1 MNEEILGNI
10 WNQLSENGVTES
22 DFDTWKSN
30 FENDEQVQGNVYSYL
45 KDIGATNSSKTSWN
59 KNVGIAAI
67 KKEKTSKDDTT
78 TESESTVSTLEDG
91 SLESQDQTETTEV
104 EETEASKDPN
114 FNEKADEYAKTKKD
128 PNAPLTAN
136 ELASMSEAKVS
147 AYLRKLAPGA
157 TIDEAGIGN
166 QVIVK
171 MPGKESVRIDLSEFT
186 GSFDET
192 ATAQLQNILDTAKEQ
207 ENEVW
212 TTDFK
217 PEVGTTRMGGRG
229 QYTEDQ
235 ISVMNSTYSKAGYG
249 FKHLYEKKLGI
260 RRPDIEIKKDGEV
273 VFTGTPEEVQDFM
286 YSDINSREDK
296 EELLV
301 NVSEGRE
308 TAATHLKNE
317 SEANANK
324 KIQELVSDPNEVDKK
339 TFREKGDDILASLDN
354 EKNER
359 FRFANLDDSSLKRII
374 AKVGASGGTN
384 EEKIKFFNEAVE
396 GRMLKA
402 FELSKGNKLYKEN
415 ADELPAIQEKIA
427 SLQSS
432 FANTFNTP
440 ESTFDEQG
448 NEIPGQSIV
457 NKARTSFVSDF
468 SNEAKSLSYEKILN
482 DSGLGNIVLAQGVI
496 DEKEAKVGLENV
508 KKQREVLKTDVQTY
522 QKQAKE
528 KSDKLMANASKDGVT
543 SVKFDE
549 ITKTYSVTA
558 NNEEVANRYEKE
570 LNSIASGLDAKFN
583 QYTNGYNATES
594 SYSSFAKQANDA
606 SLLQNV
612 GSKDYNNI
620 NAIGYDVR
628 NSFSGTWNSIGVLF
642 GSDRAEAAMDD
653 ESEQAAHYETM
664 PKYTDVENFG
674 EGLNFAAR
682 TLGQQSA
689 PIALAMV
696 TGGAGAS
703 LGLTSGITQT
713 IVATTFGVSSAGG
726 KKAELNKL
734 QYDAYDAKIALDEL
748 ELAKGNLDPEQYK
761 RARKQLEST
770 ISLGNFSNWQK
781 QSLIYST
788 GLIEGVTT
796 RFLGTVPNVSK
807 AWKSFANPVDDF
819 IGAASRNPLQ
829 ATAHGLRKWGVAA
842 AGEIAEEEIIH
853 FGTAGAE
860 SVILGT
866 EFDPSGWDDVLVTS
880 LITAGATNGPSTMYS
895 TVMSHQVTSDL
906 RNRFNLANDKVSRIN
921 DQIANLDPNSAQT
934 KILREEKAAV
944 MNGIVQL
951 NSEMEMTAM
960 MMGGKDAGQIVEV
973 GNRLNELD
981 QQAQVDPTAPENVQ
995 REQRNNYLNSLDAK
1009 DAKAFR
1015 SEYKTL
1021 NDKKNK
1027 IQEKAI
1033 GSFDNAVNKI
1043 YGDKGQRIL
1052 DKLIA
1057 KNPELKDASSREQ
1070 AIAVHEKV
1078 KDDNYKSE
1086 AANGRTVAEK
1096 NPDLKAQ
1103 VEQLVYGDGGLEAF
1117 LGELGPSGRPR
1128 KNKKKKEEDYY
1139 YALVG
1144 KQNKRAQ
1151 ASGIVVNS
1159 EDNQNVAKILGD
1171 ERMKNLVIKPAK
1183 NKQDV
1188 IDQVSEAYDNV
1199 YNEEESAID
1208 NGGKSKLFNGK
1219 DGKALDY
1226 SKIKSDEKQLFKE
1239 RAKAKV
1245 DQDTDSITKELISG
1259 QTNAAIVGGNY
1270 IVQGDVNTVAQ
1281 QLAEGNIL
1289 AGTAMSH
1296 EINHAVDARA
1306 FTTEGLNNYSSNL
1319 MEYMDNNHKDAHMS
1333 AMMTMKSNGYY
1344 NPKAKNQSDTFKD
1357 EYTKSIGDYFR
1368 SPQNQKEYNKLK
1380 KNTGQTLGNFA
1391 RGIVGGRY
1399 KINTPKAAATYLVD
1413 FTEAMRKGTGLG
1425 DIQKRAID
1433 NAKLDEDVSAST
1445 KRSANSPILH
1455 AKANDLGKKVNA
1467 LYENKNSNPE
1477 YAFDIAKEYEGMV
1490 KKFLDRMELEGKWD
1504 LGQGNERANN
1514 ISDFIMNAT
1523 LAERGVLGMVMGKGF
1538 KENEMVDVKDPKTG
1552 ETVQEPNT
1560 ISRYL
1565 NGTFPQRLTE
1575 FVGGTTIDPGIF
1587 KANLENMGELVST
1600 ERADKL
1606 TDTMLEEANNQFD
1619 TPLLGTL
1626 PFTQELLSDFRAEVA
1641 KTVGVKLPALDA
1653 KQGKN
1658 QSISP
1663 LIRGLKKQFG
1673 VKNGPMHNVVKEM
1686 MGKTKAEV
1694 EAFLV
1699 DPENKKAILEA
1710 MTTSWLASNL
1720 PMAVEKKVRGVTTN
1734 DGYTTDHVGR
1744 IKGTK
1749 PGDIEAWNASDDGP
1763 YKGMTDGKQKIR
1775 RNRSA
1780 TTDVTSVMLLKEFAN
1795 GNTITDMNRSGLT
1808 KLQLAIAQELGLETF
1823 KADLLN
1829 DGELKE
1835 VFEDRQDLFDRVL
1848 ADNFVEEFVRQSER
1862 GVTKRSSNPNTQYS
1876 IGEEILDSYINNKGD
1891 KTAFQHEILLRK
1903 IPLSDVDN
1911 FDLEAIDNLM
1921 SSDVPDGYK
1930 KPLNAYAMEKGVSA
1944 NVRGIIKEA
1953 NEIGSF
1959 NPSTRGKTKLENKKA
1974 GDRARIKSAEQ
1985 VEKLVDALPLG
1996 AFLSPVTTPAFFGF
2010 SGSKRGFDTSNLDT
2024 KDYSPAAKKAMLS
2037 LESKINKKI
2046 AEAKANEKSALKEFI
2061 STYGFNPKDTRLFNA
2076 GTGLMLKVDNILN
2089 SNETAEQKRQAHNDQ
2104 YGDEHNA
2111 GNVANPLMLELINN
2125 TFLDLAKTDRDAA
2138 VGWVYWNSMNTNNT
2152 SGPRSLSTWNLT
2164 QYEDGPQGLY
2174 KGVNV
2179 KTGELEFF
2187 PSRAKAKS
2195 KVENGTIV
2203 DLEVNVDHPS
2213 YKVSRAIAEERANE
2227 LVNEGKLEK
2236 EDIEKEIELMLFG
2249 GKGVKNW
2256 QGGLLRAKG
2265 EHVTASATTSAEI
2278 VIAGLKSLDNKN
2290 FDANTEIKKLTQNF
2304 DQALGAKSLSDI
2316 QDKALG
2322 TTSRLGYSRVI
2333 ALKAVPFTKLSSFKT
2348 LDGTTAIDLAIDQF
2362 AKTDNIQAIENLKR
2376 SLNPLTAQELKDV
2389 SIMDNTVRM
2398 ARTTMKS
2405 AKPRG
2410 MSTFD
2415 FDDTLAFTKSGI
2427 RLTMPNPS
2435 GKPQPKRKAILL
2447 AGNAGAGK
2455 TTIINKLGL
2464 RKQGFKYVNQDI
2476 ALDWLTKNNG
2486 LPKDMNEFTREQ
2498 ADKWRE
2504 LGGEAAVAAKNK
2516 ASRLQGQGD
2525 GVVIDGTGAVG
2536 VQFQSMAR
2544 DFSDAGYDVQIVFV
2558 ESSLENAVARNK
2570 GRSERRLTDVTVR
2583 NSVESAKK
2591 NKKAFKE
2598 MVTFFPYSAKGF
2610 IEVNTDN
2617 LTQDGPLPADL
2628 VKKMDDFTKGYIKD
2642 RINAEDFAL
2651 RGADLLAQGAE
2662 FEFSEFNKVVDG
2674 TPGPLLDKAKERA
2687 KKFGT
2692 ENMFVL
2698 TARPAEAAKPIQAF
2712 LKNQGI
2718 DIPLE
2723 NITGLGN
2730 STGEAKALWM
2740 LGKFEEGYNDMY
2752 FVDDALPNVD
2762 AVKNVLDQ
2770 LDIKSDVQIAKRSM
2784 NPKREL
2790 NFMLERSKGVDADE
2804 TFNRVKARN
2813 KGIENRK
2820 KQIFIPPS
2828 AEDFQ
2833 GLMYYNMG
2841 KGAQGEADAALF
2853 KKLFYDPFNRAD
2865 RELDM
2870 YRQTLREQVTSISKK
2885 LPKVRKKLRKEF
2897 AKTGYTNEQAMRIYL
2912 YDMNGHTVPGI
2923 SEAEQKKIAAAVA
2936 VDSEMVLFANAMQD
2950 AVKID
2955 GYIAPTNGWNAGSFN
2970 SDLADASKIKR
2981 TEYLQ
2986 EWNDNID
2993 AMFDADNLNKLE
3005 AVHGSAYRSALE
3017 DSIRRMKSGTNRPT
3031 IKDKKVNAFLDWTN
3045 GSVGAIMF
3053 FNARSAV
3060 LQTLSTVNFI
3070 NFEDNN
3076 IFAASKAFANQKQFW
3091 TDFKML
3097 YNSPMLRQR
3106 RGGLQTDVSAEELSR
3121 AQEQG
3126 GTKAVI
3132 AKLLQIGFTP
3142 TQIADS
3148 FAISAGGASFYRN
3161 RVNKYLNEGF
3171 TQQEADSKAFD
3182 DFQEIAE
3189 QTQQSSRPDKIS
3201 QEQASVLGRL
3211 ILAFQNTPMQYN
3223 RLIKKAALDLI
3234 NGRGSVK
3241 ANVSRILYYGAVQNL
3256 IFASLQNALFA
3267 AFGDDEEDEEFLDK
3281 KIERIANGTLDS
3293 LLRGS
3298 GIYGAIIST
3307 VKNTLLKWQEE
3318 RAKGVKQ
3325 DNAKVLVEALNVSPP
3340 IGSKVRKLNSALN
3353 TDKWNKQ
3360 VYEKIPLYNIDNP
3373 IWDAGGH
3380 TVEAVTNIP
3389 LGRIQKKISNLK
3401 AASDDSNATWQRAAL
3416 VLGWDKWGLGI
3427 DRPQEVE
3434 EAKQEAKEEGREVKK
3449 QERKAR
3455 EAEVKQEQEEKY
3467 LEEQKEE
3474 KKEDKKPR
3482 CAAATKNGGRC
3493 KGTPVDGTYCTIHAR
3508 VEQRTDGKDV
3518 QCKKVKSDGKRCGMQ
3533 TSNKSG
3539 LCYYHD

>member
-1 MNEEILGNI
+1 MNQDI
-10 WNQLSENGVTES
+10 
-22 DFDTWKSN
+22 
-30 FENDEQVQGNVYSYL
+30 L
-45 KDIGATNSSKTSWN
+45 KDLVTTSVSNDYDYDKVLAAFPELQSYDRQALQDYVQTAVDNDFKYDKVNKAFPEFFPEYAT
-59 KNVGIAAI
+59 

-78 TESESTVSTLEDG
+78 TESESTVSTSEDG

-104 EETEASKDPN
+104 EETETSKDPN

-147 AYLRKLAPGA
+147 AYISKLAPGA
-157 TIDEAGIGN
+157 IVEETGFGN
-166 QVIVK
+166 QVVVK
-171 MPGKESVRIDLSEFT
+171 MPGKESVTVDLSEFT
-186 GSFDET
+186 GVFDET
-192 ATAQLQNILDTAKEQ
+192 ATSELQEILNLAEEQKNDTWA
-207 ENEVW
+207 
-212 TTDFK
+212 TDFK
-217 PEVGTTRMGGRG
+217 PQQGTTDAASLGIQSKGGR
-229 QYTEDQ
+229 YSEEQ
-235 ISVMNSTYSKAGYG
+235 ISVMNSTYSKAGYEFNMTNDGLALG
-249 FKHLYEKKLGI
+249 FIPGFGSAEV
-260 RRPDIEIKKDGEV
+260 EIKKDGEV
-273 VFTGTPEEVQDFM
+273 VFTGTPQEVQDFM

-296 EELLV
+296 EELLASA
-301 NVSEGRE
+301 SEVRE
-308 TAATHLKNE
+308 TAVTHLRNE

-324 KIQELVSDPNEVDKK
+324 KIQELVGDPNEVDKK

-374 AKVGASGGTN
+374 AKVGDSGGTN
-384 EEKIKFFNEAVE
+384 EEKIKLFNEAVE

-402 FELSKGNKLYKEN
+402 FELSKSNKLYKEN

-427 SLQSS
+427 SLQNS
-432 FANTFNTP
+432 FANTFKTP
-440 ESTFDEQG
+440 ESTLDNQG

-508 KKQREVLKTDVQTY
+508 KKQREVLKTDVEAY
-522 QKQAKE
+522 QKQAKN

-620 NAIGYDVR
+620 NAIGYDIR
-628 NSFSGTWNSIGVLF
+628 NSFSGTWNSIGILF

-664 PKYTDVENFG
+664 PEYTDVENFG
-674 EGLNFAAR
+674 GGLNFAAR

-689 PIALAMV
+689 PIVLAMATSGV
-696 TGGAGAS
+696 GAG
-703 LGLTSGITQT
+703 LGLTAGVSQT

-796 RFLGTVPNVSK
+796 RFLGTIPNVNK
-807 AWKSFANPVDDF
+807 AWKSFANPVDDLV
-819 IGAASRNPLQ
+819 GAANRNVWQ
-829 ATAHGLRKWGVAA
+829 AAAHGTRKWGVAA
-842 AGEIAEEEIIH
+842 LGEIAEEEIIH

-944 MNGIVQL
+944 MNGIAQL

-973 GNRLNELD
+973 GNKLNELD

-1015 SEYKTL
+1015 SEYKIL

-1043 YGDKGQRIL
+1043 YGEKGQRIL

-1057 KNPELKDASSREQ
+1057 KNPELKDASSRDQ
-1070 AIAVHEKV
+1070 TIAVHEKV

-1086 AANGRTVAEK
+1086 AANGRTVADN

-1103 VEQLVYGDGGLEAF
+1103 VEQMVYGDVGFEG
-1117 LGELGPSGRPR
+1117 STR
-1128 KNKKKKEEDYY
+1128 KNRKKKEEDYY
-1139 YALVG
+1139 YAQIG
-1144 KQNKRAQ
+1144 RQNKRAQ

-1183 NKQDV
+1183 TKQDV
-1188 IDQVSEAYDNV
+1188 INQVSEAYDNV

-1245 DQDTDSITKELISG
+1245 DQDTDSIIKELISG

-1319 MEYMDNNHKDAHMS
+1319 MEYMNDNHQDAHMS
-1333 AMMTMKSNGYY
+1333 AMMTMNSNGYY
-1344 NPKAKNQSDTFKD
+1344 NPNVSMDNQSDTFKD

-1391 RGIVGGRY
+1391 RGVVGGRY
-1399 KINTPKAAATYLVD
+1399 KINTPKSAATYLVD

-1425 DIQKRAID
+1425 DIQKRVID

-1504 LGQGNERANN
+1504 LGQGETRTNN

-1606 TDTMLEEANNQFD
+1606 TDEMVQEANNQFD
-1619 TPLLGTL
+1619 TPLLSSL
-1626 PFTQELLSDFRAEVA
+1626 PFTQELLNDFRAEVA

-1663 LIRGLKKQFG
+1663 LMRELKKQFG
-1673 VKNGPMHNVVKEM
+1673 VKNGPMHNVIKEI
-1686 MGKTKAEV
+1686 MGKTKGEV

-1699 DPENKKAILEA
+1699 DPDNKKAILEA

-1720 PMAVEKKVRGVTTN
+1720 PIAVQKKVRGV
-1734 DGYTTDHVGR
+1734 GYTTDHVGR
-1744 IKGTK
+1744 KKGTK
-1749 PGDIEAWNASDDGP
+1749 PGDIEAWNASEDGP
-1763 YKGMTDGKQKIR
+1763 YKGMTDGKQKIK
-1775 RNRSA
+1775 RNPNA
-1780 TTDVTSVMLLKEFAN
+1780 AQDVTNAQMLSKFAK
-1795 GNTITDMNRSGLT
+1795 GETMTAMNRAGLE

-1829 DGELKE
+1829 NGELKE
-1835 VFEDRQDLFDRVL
+1835 VFEDRQDLFERVL

-1862 GVTKRSSNPNTQYS
+1862 GVTKRSANPNTQYS
-1876 IGEEILDSYINNKGD
+1876 LGEEILDSYINNKGD
-1891 KTAFQHEILLRK
+1891 RTAFEHEILLRK

-1911 FDLEAIDNLM
+1911 FDLEAIDKLM
-1921 SSDVPDGYK
+1921 SSDVPAGYK
-1930 KPLNAYAMEKGVSA
+1930 QPLDAYAMEKGVSA
-1944 NVRGIIKEA
+1944 NVKGIIKEA
-1953 NEIGSF
+1953 NDMGSF
-1959 NPSTRGKTKLENKKA
+1959 NQKDKEA
-1974 GDRARIKSAEQ
+1974 GDRARVKSAEQ
-1985 VEKLVDALPLG
+1985 VGKLVDALPLEVF
-1996 AFLSPVTTPAFFGF
+1996 ASPVITPAFFGF
-2010 SGSKRGFDTSNLDT
+2010 SSSSRGFDTSNLNT
-2024 KDYSPAAKKAMLS
+2024 KDYSPAAKKAMLD
-2037 LESKINKKI
+2037 LESKINKRKK
-2046 AEAKANEKSALKEFI
+2046 EASKLTTVGNL
-2061 STYGFNPKDTRLFNA
+2061 GFNPKHTRLFNA
-2076 GTGLMLKVDNILN
+2076 GTGLMGKVDNILN
-2089 SNETAEQKRQAHNDQ
+2089 SNETEGQKRQAHNDQ

-2111 GNVANPLMLELINN
+2111 ANFANPLMLELINN

-2174 KGVNV
+2174 KGVNI

-2213 YKVSRAIAEERANE
+2213 YKVSEAIAEERANE
-2227 LVNEGKLEK
+2227 LVNEGKLEM

-2290 FDANTEIKKLTQNF
+2290 FDAKTEIKKLTQNF

-2316 QDKALG
+2316 QDRALG
-2322 TTSRLGYSRVI
+2322 TTSRLGYGRVL
-2333 ALKAVPFTKLSSFKT
+2333 ALKAIPFTKLNSFKT
-2348 LDGTTAIDLAIDQF
+2348 LDGTTATDLAVDQF

-2376 SLNPLTAQELKDV
+2376 SLNPITKQELKDV
-2389 SIMDNTVRM
+2389 RTMDNTVRM
-2398 ARTTMKS
+2398 SRTTMKS

-2415 FDDTLAFTKSGI
+2415 FDETL
-2427 RLTMPNPS
+2427 
-2435 GKPQPKRKAILL
+2435 
-2447 AGNAGAGK
+2447 
-2455 TTIINKLGL
+2455 
-2464 RKQGFKYVNQDI
+2464 
-2476 ALDWLTKNNG
+2476 
-2486 LPKDMNEFTREQ
+2486 
-2498 ADKWRE
+2498 
-2504 LGGEAAVAAKNK
+2504 
-2516 ASRLQGQGD
+2516 
-2525 GVVIDGTGAVG
+2525 VIDGKNSITATKGEESIKINSEEFPLKGPELAEQG
-2536 VQFQSMAR
+2536 YKF
-2544 DFSDAGYDVQIVFV
+2544 DFSDFV
-2558 ESSLENAVARNK
+2558 NVK
-2570 GRSERRLTDVTVR
+2570 GG
-2583 NSVESAKK
+2583 
-2591 NKKAFKE
+2591 KE
-2598 MVTFFPYSAKGF
+2598 
-2610 IEVNTDN
+2610 
-2617 LTQDGPLPADL
+2617 GPLMQ
-2628 VKKMDDFTKGYIKD
+2628 K
-2642 RINAEDFAL
+2642 L
-2651 RGADLLAQGAE
+2651 RNQVSKYG
-2662 FEFSEFNKVVDG
+2662 VD
-2674 TPGPLLDKAKERA
+2674 
-2687 KKFGT
+2687 
-2692 ENMFVL
+2692 NVFVL
-2698 TARPAEAAKPIQAF
+2698 TARMQEAAPAIHAW
-2712 LKNQGI
+2712 LKSKGVDLKI
-2718 DIPLE
+2718 E
-2723 NITGLGN
+2723 NITGLGK
-2730 STGEAKALWM
+2730 SEGEAKALWM

-2752 FVDDALPNVD
+2752 FVDDALPNVT

-2770 LDIKSDVQIAKRSM
+2770 LDIKSSVQIAKRSM

-2813 KGIENRK
+2813 KGIQNRK

-2841 KGAQGEADAALF
+2841 KGVQGEADAALF
-2853 KKLFYDPFNRAD
+2853 KKIFYDPFNRAD

-2870 YRQTLREQVTSISKK
+2870 YGQTLREQVTSISKK
-2885 LPKVRKKLRKEF
+2885 LPKVRKKLRKDF

-2923 SEAEQKKIAAAVA
+2923 SEADQKKIASAVA

-2950 AVKID
+2950 AIKID
-2955 GYIAPTNGWNAGSFN
+2955 GYIAPTNGWNVGSFN

-2993 AMFDADNLNKLE
+2993 AMFDTENLNKLE

-3097 YNSPMLRQR
+3097 YNSPMLKQR
-3106 RGGLQTDVSAEELSR
+3106 RGGLQTDVSSEELSR

-3161 RVNKYLNEGF
+3161 RANKYLNEGF

-3241 ANVSRILYYGAVQNL
+3241 ANVSRIIYYGAVQNL

-3325 DNAKVLVEALNVSPP
+3325 DNAKILVEALNVSPP
-3340 IGSKVRKLNSALN
+3340 IGSKIRKLNSALN

-3360 VYEKIPLYNIDNP
+3360 TYEKIPLYNIDNP

-3380 TVEAVTNIP
+3380 TIEAVTNIP

-3401 AASDDSNATWQRAAL
+3401 AASDNSNATWQRTAL
-3416 VLGWDKWGLGI
+3416 VLGWDKWGLGV

-3434 EAKQEAKEEGREVKK
+3434 DAKQEAKEENRESKK
-3449 QERKAR
+3449 EERKAR
-3455 EAEVKQEQEEKY
+3455 EAEVNQEQEEKY
-3467 LEEQKEE
+3467 LEDQKEE

-3482 CAAATKNGGRC
+3482 CAAATKSGGRC

-3508 VEQRTDGKDV
+3508 VEQRADGKDV
-3518 QCKKVKSDGKRCGMQ
+3518 QCKKIKSDGKRCGMQ

>member
-10 WNQLSENGVTES
+10 WNQLSENGVTEN
-22 DFDTWKSN
+22 DFDTWRSN
-30 FENDEQVQGNVYSYL
+30 FENDEQVQSNVYSYL
-45 KDIGATNSSKTSWN
+45 KDIGATNSSKTSWK

-78 TESESTVSTLEDG
+78 TESESTVSTSDNG

-104 EETEASKDPN
+104 EETETSKDPN

-147 AYLRKLAPGA
+147 AYISKLAPGA
-157 TIDEAGIGN
+157 IVEETGFGN
-166 QVIVK
+166 QVVVK
-171 MPGKESVRIDLSEFT
+171 MPGKESVTVDLSEFT
-186 GSFDET
+186 GVFDET
-192 ATAQLQNILDTAKEQ
+192 ATSELQEILNLAEEQKNDTWA
-207 ENEVW
+207 
-212 TTDFK
+212 TDFK
-217 PEVGTTRMGGRG
+217 PQQGTTDAASLGIQSKGGR
-229 QYTEDQ
+229 YSEEQ
-235 ISVMNSTYSKAGYG
+235 ISVMNSTYSKAGYEFNMTNDGLALG
-249 FKHLYEKKLGI
+249 FIPGFGSAEV
-260 RRPDIEIKKDGEV
+260 EIKKDGEV
-273 VFTGTPEEVQDFM
+273 VFTGTPQEVQDFM

-296 EELLV
+296 EELLASA
-301 NVSEGRE
+301 SEVRE
-308 TAATHLKNE
+308 TAVTHLRNE

-324 KIQELVSDPNEVDKK
+324 KIQELVGDPNEVDKK

-374 AKVGASGGTN
+374 AKVGDSGGTN
-384 EEKIKFFNEAVE
+384 EEKIKLFNEAVE

-402 FELSKGNKLYKEN
+402 FELSKSNKLYKEN

-427 SLQSS
+427 SLQNS
-432 FANTFNTP
+432 FANTFKTP
-440 ESTFDEQG
+440 ESTLDNQG

-508 KKQREVLKTDVQTY
+508 KKQREVLKTDVEAY
-522 QKQAKE
+522 QKQAKN

-620 NAIGYDVR
+620 NAIGYDIR
-628 NSFSGTWNSIGVLF
+628 NSFSGTWNSIGILF

-664 PKYTDVENFG
+664 PEYTDVENFG
-674 EGLNFAAR
+674 GGLNFAAR

-689 PIALAMV
+689 PIVLAMATSGV
-696 TGGAGAS
+696 GAG
-703 LGLTSGITQT
+703 LGLTAGVSQT

-796 RFLGTVPNVSK
+796 RFLGTIPNVNK
-807 AWKSFANPVDDF
+807 AWKSFANPVDDLV
-819 IGAASRNPLQ
+819 GAANRNVWQ
-829 ATAHGLRKWGVAA
+829 AAAHGTRKWGVAA
-842 AGEIAEEEIIH
+842 LGEIAEEEIIH

-944 MNGIVQL
+944 MNGIAQL

-973 GNRLNELD
+973 GNKLNELD

-1015 SEYKTL
+1015 SEYKIL

-1043 YGDKGQRIL
+1043 YGEKGQRIL

-1057 KNPELKDASSREQ
+1057 KNPELKDASSRDQ
-1070 AIAVHEKV
+1070 TIAVHEKV

-1086 AANGRTVAEK
+1086 AANGRTVADN

-1103 VEQLVYGDGGLEAF
+1103 VEQMVYGDVGFEG
-1117 LGELGPSGRPR
+1117 STR
-1128 KNKKKKEEDYY
+1128 KNRKKKEEDYY
-1139 YALVG
+1139 YAQIG
-1144 KQNKRAQ
+1144 RQNKRAQ

-1183 NKQDV
+1183 TKQDV
-1188 IDQVSEAYDNV
+1188 INQVSEAYDNV

-1245 DQDTDSITKELISG
+1245 DQDTDSIIKELISG

-1319 MEYMDNNHKDAHMS
+1319 MEYMNDNHQDAHMS
-1333 AMMTMKSNGYY
+1333 AMMTMNSNGYY
-1344 NPKAKNQSDTFKD
+1344 NPNVSMDNQSDTFKD

-1391 RGIVGGRY
+1391 RGVVGGRY
-1399 KINTPKAAATYLVD
+1399 KINTPKSAATYLVD

-1504 LGQGNERANN
+1504 LGQGETRTNN

-1606 TDTMLEEANNQFD
+1606 TDEMVQEANNQFD
-1619 TPLLGTL
+1619 TPLLGSL
-1626 PFTQELLSDFRAEVA
+1626 PFTQELLNDFRAEVA

-1663 LIRGLKKQFG
+1663 LMRELKKQFG
-1673 VKNGPMHNVVKEM
+1673 VKNGPMHNVIKEI
-1686 MGKTKAEV
+1686 MGKTKGEV

-1699 DPENKKAILEA
+1699 DPDNKKAILEA

-1720 PMAVEKKVRGVTTN
+1720 PIAVQKKVRGV
-1734 DGYTTDHVGR
+1734 GYTTDHVGR
-1744 IKGTK
+1744 KKGTK
-1749 PGDIEAWNASDDGP
+1749 PGDIEAWNASEDGP
-1763 YKGMTDGKQKIR
+1763 YKGMTDGKQKIK
-1775 RNRSA
+1775 RNPNA
-1780 TTDVTSVMLLKEFAN
+1780 AQDVTNAQMLSKFAK
-1795 GNTITDMNRSGLT
+1795 GETMTAMNRAGLE

-1835 VFEDRQDLFDRVL
+1835 VFEDRQDLFERVL

-1862 GVTKRSSNPNTQYS
+1862 GVTKRSANPNTQYS
-1876 IGEEILDSYINNKGD
+1876 LGEEILDSYINNKGD
-1891 KTAFQHEILLRK
+1891 RTAFEHEILLRK

-1911 FDLEAIDNLM
+1911 FDLEAIDKLM
-1921 SSDVPDGYK
+1921 SSDVPAGYK
-1930 KPLNAYAMEKGVSA
+1930 QPLDAYAMEKGVSA
-1944 NVRGIIKEA
+1944 NVKGIIKEA
-1953 NEIGSF
+1953 NDMGSF
-1959 NPSTRGKTKLENKKA
+1959 NQKDKEA
-1974 GDRARIKSAEQ
+1974 GDRARVKSAEQ
-1985 VEKLVDALPLG
+1985 VGKLVDALPLEVF
-1996 AFLSPVTTPAFFGF
+1996 ASPVITPAFFGF
-2010 SGSKRGFDTSNLDT
+2010 SSSSRGFDTSNLNT
-2024 KDYSPAAKKAMLS
+2024 KDYSPAAKKAMLD
-2037 LESKINKKI
+2037 LESKINKRKK
-2046 AEAKANEKSALKEFI
+2046 EASKLTTVGNL
-2061 STYGFNPKDTRLFNA
+2061 GFNPKHTRLFNA
-2076 GTGLMLKVDNILN
+2076 GTGLMGKVDNILN
-2089 SNETAEQKRQAHNDQ
+2089 SNETEGQKRQAHNDQ

-2111 GNVANPLMLELINN
+2111 ANFANPLMLELINN

-2174 KGVNV
+2174 KGVNI

-2213 YKVSRAIAEERANE
+2213 YKVSEAIAEERANE
-2227 LVNEGKLEK
+2227 LVNEGKLEM

-2290 FDANTEIKKLTQNF
+2290 FDAKTEIKKLTQNF

-2316 QDKALG
+2316 QDRALG
-2322 TTSRLGYSRVI
+2322 TTSRLGYGRVL
-2333 ALKAVPFTKLSSFKT
+2333 ALKAIPFTKLNSFKT
-2348 LDGTTAIDLAIDQF
+2348 LDGTTATDLAVDQF

-2376 SLNPLTAQELKDV
+2376 SLNPITKQELKDV
-2389 SIMDNTVRM
+2389 RTMDNTVRM
-2398 ARTTMKS
+2398 SRTTMKS

-2415 FDDTLAFTKSGI
+2415 FDETL
-2427 RLTMPNPS
+2427 
-2435 GKPQPKRKAILL
+2435 
-2447 AGNAGAGK
+2447 
-2455 TTIINKLGL
+2455 
-2464 RKQGFKYVNQDI
+2464 
-2476 ALDWLTKNNG
+2476 
-2486 LPKDMNEFTREQ
+2486 
-2498 ADKWRE
+2498 
-2504 LGGEAAVAAKNK
+2504 
-2516 ASRLQGQGD
+2516 
-2525 GVVIDGTGAVG
+2525 VIDGKNSITATKGEESIKINSEEFPLKGPELAEQG
-2536 VQFQSMAR
+2536 YKF
-2544 DFSDAGYDVQIVFV
+2544 DFSDFV
-2558 ESSLENAVARNK
+2558 NVK
-2570 GRSERRLTDVTVR
+2570 GG
-2583 NSVESAKK
+2583 
-2591 NKKAFKE
+2591 KE
-2598 MVTFFPYSAKGF
+2598 
-2610 IEVNTDN
+2610 
-2617 LTQDGPLPADL
+2617 GPLMQ
-2628 VKKMDDFTKGYIKD
+2628 K
-2642 RINAEDFAL
+2642 L
-2651 RGADLLAQGAE
+2651 RNQVSKYG
-2662 FEFSEFNKVVDG
+2662 VD
-2674 TPGPLLDKAKERA
+2674 
-2687 KKFGT
+2687 
-2692 ENMFVL
+2692 NVFVL
-2698 TARPAEAAKPIQAF
+2698 TARMQEAAPAIHAW
-2712 LKNQGI
+2712 LKSKGVDLKI
-2718 DIPLE
+2718 E
-2723 NITGLGN
+2723 NITGLGK
-2730 STGEAKALWM
+2730 SEGEAKALWM

-2752 FVDDALPNVD
+2752 FVDDALPNVT

-2770 LDIKSDVQIAKRSM
+2770 LDIKSSVQIAKRSM

-2813 KGIENRK
+2813 KGIQNRK

-2841 KGAQGEADAALF
+2841 KGVQGEADAALF
-2853 KKLFYDPFNRAD
+2853 KKIFYDPFNRAD

-2870 YRQTLREQVTSISKK
+2870 YGQTLREQVTSISKK
-2885 LPKVRKKLRKEF
+2885 LPKVRKKLRKDF

-2923 SEAEQKKIAAAVA
+2923 SEADQKKIASAVA

-2950 AVKID
+2950 AIKID
-2955 GYIAPTNGWNAGSFN
+2955 GYIAPTNGWNVGSFN

-2993 AMFDADNLNKLE
+2993 AMFDTENLNKLE

-3097 YNSPMLRQR
+3097 YNSPMLKQR
-3106 RGGLQTDVSAEELSR
+3106 RGGLQTDVSSEELSR

-3161 RVNKYLNEGF
+3161 RANKYLNEGF

-3241 ANVSRILYYGAVQNL
+3241 ANVSRIIYYGAVQNL

-3325 DNAKVLVEALNVSPP
+3325 DNAKILVEALNVSPP
-3340 IGSKVRKLNSALN
+3340 IGSKIRKLNSALN

-3360 VYEKIPLYNIDNP
+3360 TYEKIPLYNIDNP

-3380 TVEAVTNIP
+3380 TIEAVTNIP

-3401 AASDDSNATWQRAAL
+3401 AASDNSNATWQRTAL
-3416 VLGWDKWGLGI
+3416 VLGWDKWGLGV

-3434 EAKQEAKEEGREVKK
+3434 DAKQEAKEENRESKK
-3449 QERKAR
+3449 EERKAR
-3455 EAEVKQEQEEKY
+3455 EAEVNQEQEEKY
-3467 LEEQKEE
+3467 LEDQKEE

-3482 CAAATKNGGRC
+3482 CAAATKSGGRC

-3508 VEQRTDGKDV
+3508 VEQRADGKDV
-3518 QCKKVKSDGKRCGMQ
+3518 QCKKIKSDGKRCGMQ

>member
-10 WNQLSENGVTES
+10 WNQLSENGVTEN
-22 DFDTWKSN
+22 DFDTWRSN
-30 FENDEQVQGNVYSYL
+30 FENDEQVQSNVYSYL
-45 KDIGATNSSKTSWN
+45 KDIGATNSSKTSWK

-78 TESESTVSTLEDG
+78 TESESTVSTSDNG

-104 EETEASKDPN
+104 EETETSKDPN

-147 AYLRKLAPGA
+147 AYISKLAPGA
-157 TIDEAGIGN
+157 IVEETGFGN
-166 QVIVK
+166 QVVVK
-171 MPGKESVRIDLSEFT
+171 MPGKESVTVDLSEFT
-186 GSFDET
+186 GVFDET
-192 ATAQLQNILDTAKEQ
+192 ATSELQEILNLAEEQKNDTWA
-207 ENEVW
+207 
-212 TTDFK
+212 TDFK
-217 PEVGTTRMGGRG
+217 PQQGTTDAASLGIQSKGGR
-229 QYTEDQ
+229 YSEEQ
-235 ISVMNSTYSKAGYG
+235 ISVMNSTYSKAGYEFNMTNDGLALG
-249 FKHLYEKKLGI
+249 FIPGFGSAEV
-260 RRPDIEIKKDGEV
+260 EIKKDGEV
-273 VFTGTPEEVQDFM
+273 VFTGTPQEVQDFM

-296 EELLV
+296 EELLASA
-301 NVSEGRE
+301 SEVRE
-308 TAATHLKNE
+308 TAVTHLRNE

-324 KIQELVSDPNEVDKK
+324 KIQELVGDPNEVDKK

-374 AKVGASGGTN
+374 AKVGDSGGTN
-384 EEKIKFFNEAVE
+384 EEKIKLFNEAVE

-402 FELSKGNKLYKEN
+402 FELSKSNKLYKEN

-427 SLQSS
+427 SLQNS
-432 FANTFNTP
+432 FANTFKTP
-440 ESTFDEQG
+440 ESTLDNQG

-508 KKQREVLKTDVQTY
+508 KKQREVLKTDVEAY
-522 QKQAKE
+522 QKQAKN

-620 NAIGYDVR
+620 NAIGYDIR
-628 NSFSGTWNSIGVLF
+628 NSFSGTWNSIGILF

-664 PKYTDVENFG
+664 PEYTDVENFG
-674 EGLNFAAR
+674 GGLNFAAR

-689 PIALAMV
+689 PIVLAMATSGV
-696 TGGAGAS
+696 GAG
-703 LGLTSGITQT
+703 LGLTAGVSQT

-796 RFLGTVPNVSK
+796 RFLGTIPNVNK
-807 AWKSFANPVDDF
+807 AWKSFANPVDDLV
-819 IGAASRNPLQ
+819 GAANRNVWQ
-829 ATAHGLRKWGVAA
+829 AAAHGTRKWGVAA
-842 AGEIAEEEIIH
+842 LGEIAEEEIIH

-880 LITAGATNGPSTMYS
+880 LVTASATNGPSTMYS

-944 MNGIVQL
+944 MNGIAQL

-973 GNRLNELD
+973 GNKLNELD

-1015 SEYKTL
+1015 SEYKIL

-1043 YGDKGQRIL
+1043 YGEKGQRIL

-1057 KNPELKDASSREQ
+1057 KNPELKDASSRDQ
-1070 AIAVHEKV
+1070 TIAVHEKV

-1086 AANGRTVAEK
+1086 AANGRTVADN

-1103 VEQLVYGDGGLEAF
+1103 VEQMVYGDVGFEG
-1117 LGELGPSGRPR
+1117 STR
-1128 KNKKKKEEDYY
+1128 KNRKKKEEDYY
-1139 YALVG
+1139 YAQIG
-1144 KQNKRAQ
+1144 RQNKRAQ

-1183 NKQDV
+1183 TKQDV
-1188 IDQVSEAYDNV
+1188 INQVSEAYDNV

-1245 DQDTDSITKELISG
+1245 DQDTDSIIKELISG

-1319 MEYMDNNHKDAHMS
+1319 MEYMNDNHQDAHMS
-1333 AMMTMKSNGYY
+1333 AMMTMNSNGYY
-1344 NPKAKNQSDTFKD
+1344 NPNVSMDNQSDTFKD

-1391 RGIVGGRY
+1391 RGVVGGRY
-1399 KINTPKAAATYLVD
+1399 KINTPKSAATYLVD

-1425 DIQKRAID
+1425 DIQKRVID

-1455 AKANDLGKKVNA
+1455 AKANNLGKKVNA

-1504 LGQGNERANN
+1504 LGQGETRTNN

-1606 TDTMLEEANNQFD
+1606 TDEMVQEANNQFD
-1619 TPLLGTL
+1619 TPLLGSL
-1626 PFTQELLSDFRAEVA
+1626 PFTQELLNDFRAEVA

-1663 LIRGLKKQFG
+1663 LMRELKKQFG
-1673 VKNGPMHNVVKEM
+1673 VKNGPMHNVIKEI
-1686 MGKTKAEV
+1686 MGKTKGEV

-1699 DPENKKAILEA
+1699 DPDNKKAILEA

-1720 PMAVEKKVRGVTTN
+1720 PIAVQKKVRGV
-1734 DGYTTDHVGR
+1734 GYTTDHVGR
-1744 IKGTK
+1744 KKGTK
-1749 PGDIEAWNASDDGP
+1749 PGDIEAWNASEDGP
-1763 YKGMTDGKQKIR
+1763 YKGMTDGKQKIK
-1775 RNRSA
+1775 RNPNA
-1780 TTDVTSVMLLKEFAN
+1780 AQDVTNAQMLSKFAK
-1795 GNTITDMNRSGLT
+1795 GETMTAMNRAGLE

-1835 VFEDRQDLFDRVL
+1835 VFEDRQDLFERVL

-1862 GVTKRSSNPNTQYS
+1862 GVTKRSANPNTQYS
-1876 IGEEILDSYINNKGD
+1876 LGEEILDSYINNKGD
-1891 KTAFQHEILLRK
+1891 RTAFEHEILLRK

-1921 SSDVPDGYK
+1921 SSDVPAGYK
-1930 KPLNAYAMEKGVSA
+1930 QPLDAYAMEKGVSA
-1944 NVRGIIKEA
+1944 NVKGIIKEA
-1953 NEIGSF
+1953 NDIGSF
-1959 NPSTRGKTKLENKKA
+1959 NQKDKEA
-1974 GDRARIKSAEQ
+1974 GDRARVKSAEQ
-1985 VEKLVDALPLG
+1985 VGKLVDALPLEVF
-1996 AFLSPVTTPAFFGF
+1996 ASPVITPAFFGF
-2010 SGSKRGFDTSNLDT
+2010 SSSSRGFDTSNLNT
-2024 KDYSPAAKKAMLS
+2024 KDYSPAAKKAMLD
-2037 LESKINKKI
+2037 LESKINKRKK
-2046 AEAKANEKSALKEFI
+2046 EASKLTTVGNL
-2061 STYGFNPKDTRLFNA
+2061 GFNPKHTRLFNA
-2076 GTGLMLKVDNILN
+2076 GTGLMGKVDNILN
-2089 SNETAEQKRQAHNDQ
+2089 SNETEGQKRQAHNDQ

-2111 GNVANPLMLELINN
+2111 ANFANPLMLELINN

-2174 KGVNV
+2174 KGVNI

-2213 YKVSRAIAEERANE
+2213 YKVSEAIAEERANE
-2227 LVNEGKLEK
+2227 LVNEGKLEM

-2290 FDANTEIKKLTQNF
+2290 FDAKTEIKKLTQNF

-2316 QDKALG
+2316 QDRALG
-2322 TTSRLGYSRVI
+2322 TTSRLGYGRVL
-2333 ALKAVPFTKLSSFKT
+2333 ALKTIPFTKLNSFKT
-2348 LDGTTAIDLAIDQF
+2348 LDGTTATDLAVNQF

-2376 SLNPLTAQELKDV
+2376 SLNPITKQELKDV
-2389 SIMDNTVRM
+2389 RTMDNTVRM
-2398 ARTTMKS
+2398 SRTTMKS

-2415 FDDTLAFTKSGI
+2415 FDETL
-2427 RLTMPNPS
+2427 
-2435 GKPQPKRKAILL
+2435 
-2447 AGNAGAGK
+2447 
-2455 TTIINKLGL
+2455 
-2464 RKQGFKYVNQDI
+2464 
-2476 ALDWLTKNNG
+2476 
-2486 LPKDMNEFTREQ
+2486 
-2498 ADKWRE
+2498 
-2504 LGGEAAVAAKNK
+2504 
-2516 ASRLQGQGD
+2516 
-2525 GVVIDGTGAVG
+2525 VIDGKNSITATKGEESIKINSEEFPLKGPELAEQG
-2536 VQFQSMAR
+2536 YKF
-2544 DFSDAGYDVQIVFV
+2544 DFSDFV
-2558 ESSLENAVARNK
+2558 NVK
-2570 GRSERRLTDVTVR
+2570 GG
-2583 NSVESAKK
+2583 
-2591 NKKAFKE
+2591 KE
-2598 MVTFFPYSAKGF
+2598 
-2610 IEVNTDN
+2610 
-2617 LTQDGPLPADL
+2617 GPLMQ
-2628 VKKMDDFTKGYIKD
+2628 K
-2642 RINAEDFAL
+2642 L
-2651 RGADLLAQGAE
+2651 RNQVSKYG
-2662 FEFSEFNKVVDG
+2662 VD
-2674 TPGPLLDKAKERA
+2674 
-2687 KKFGT
+2687 
-2692 ENMFVL
+2692 NVFVL
-2698 TARPAEAAKPIQAF
+2698 TARMQEAAPAIHAW
-2712 LKNQGI
+2712 LKSKGVDLKI
-2718 DIPLE
+2718 E
-2723 NITGLGN
+2723 NITGLGK
-2730 STGEAKALWM
+2730 SEGEAKALWM

-2752 FVDDALPNVD
+2752 FVDDALPNVT

-2770 LDIKSDVQIAKRSM
+2770 LDIKSSVQIAKRSM

-2813 KGIENRK
+2813 KGIQNRK

-2841 KGAQGEADAALF
+2841 KGVQGEADAALF
-2853 KKLFYDPFNRAD
+2853 KKIFYDPFNRAD

-2885 LPKVRKKLRKEF
+2885 LPKVRKKLRKDF

-2923 SEAEQKKIAAAVA
+2923 SEADQKKIASAVA

-2950 AVKID
+2950 AIKID
-2955 GYIAPTNGWNAGSFN
+2955 GYIAPTNGWNVGSFN
-2970 SDLADASKIKR
+2970 SDLADASKMKR

-2993 AMFDADNLNKLE
+2993 AMFDTENLNKLE

-3097 YNSPMLRQR
+3097 YNSPMLKQR

-3241 ANVSRILYYGAVQNL
+3241 ANVSRIIYYGAVQNL

-3325 DNAKVLVEALNVSPP
+3325 DNAKILVEALNVSPP
-3340 IGSKVRKLNSALN
+3340 IGSKIRKLNSALN

-3360 VYEKIPLYNIDNP
+3360 TYEKIPLYNIDNP

-3380 TVEAVTNIP
+3380 TIEAVTNIP

-3401 AASDDSNATWQRAAL
+3401 AASDNSNATWQRTAL
-3416 VLGWDKWGLGI
+3416 VLGWDKWGLGV

-3434 EAKQEAKEEGREVKK
+3434 DAKQEAKEENRESKK
-3449 QERKAR
+3449 EERKAR
-3455 EAEVKQEQEEKY
+3455 EAEVNQEQEEKY
-3467 LEEQKEE
+3467 LEDQKEE

-3482 CAAATKNGGRC
+3482 CAAATKSGGRC

-3508 VEQRTDGKDV
+3508 VEQRADGKDV
-3518 QCKKVKSDGKRCGMQ
+3518 QCKKIKSDGKRCGMQ

>member
-1 MNEEILGNI
+1 MNQDI
-10 WNQLSENGVTES
+10 
-22 DFDTWKSN
+22 
-30 FENDEQVQGNVYSYL
+30 L
-45 KDIGATNSSKTSWN
+45 KDLVTTSVSNDYDYDKVLAAFPELQGYDRQVLQDYVQTAVDNDFKYHKVNKAFPEFFPEYAKT
-59 KNVGIAAI
+59 
-67 KKEKTSKDDTT
+67 KKEKTSKGDTT
-78 TESESTVSTLEDG
+78 TESENTVSTSDDG
-91 SLESQDQTETTEV
+91 SSESQDQTETTEV
-104 EETEASKDPN
+104 EETETPQDPN

-136 ELASMSEAKVS
+136 ELASMPEAKVS
-147 AYLRKLAPGA
+147 SYIRGLAPGA
-157 TIDEAGIGN
+157 TVEETGFGN
-166 QVIVK
+166 QVVVK
-171 MPGKESVRIDLSEFT
+171 MPGKEKVFVDLSEFT
-186 GSFDET
+186 GMFDET
-192 ATAQLQNILDTAKEQ
+192 ATSELQEILNLAEEQKNDT
-207 ENEVW
+207 W
-212 TTDFK
+212 ITDFK
-217 PEVGTTRMGGRG
+217 PEQGTTDIANLAIQSKGGR
-229 QYTEDQ
+229 YSEEQ
-235 ISVMNSTYSKAGYG
+235 ISVMNSTYSNAGYEFNMTDDGLALG
-249 FKHLYEKKLGI
+249 FITGLGSAEV
-260 RRPDIEIKKDGEV
+260 EIKKDGEV

-296 EELLV
+296 EELLASA
-301 NVSEGRE
+301 SEVRE
-308 TAATHLKNE
+308 TTVTHLRNE

-324 KIQELVSDPNEVDKK
+324 KIQELVGDPNEVDKR
-339 TFREKGDDILASLDN
+339 TFREKGNDILASLDN

-359 FRFANLDDSSLKRII
+359 FRFANIDDSSLKRII
-374 AKVGASGGTN
+374 ARVGSSRGTN
-384 EEKIKFFNEAVE
+384 EEKIKYFNEEVE

-402 FELSKGNKLYKEN
+402 FELSKSNKLYKEN

-432 FANTFNTP
+432 FANIFNTP

-468 SNEAKSLSYEKILN
+468 SNEAKSLSYEKTLN
-482 DSGLGNIVLAQGVI
+482 DSGLGSIVLAQGVI

-522 QKQAKE
+522 QKKAKE

-642 GSDRAEAAMDD
+642 GSDRAEAALDAD
-653 ESEQAAHYETM
+653 SEQAAHYETM
-664 PKYTDVENFG
+664 PEYTDVENFG
-674 EGLNFAAR
+674 GGLNFATR

-703 LGLTSGITQT
+703 LGLTGGVTQT

-788 GLIEGVTT
+788 GIIEGVTT
-796 RFLGTVPNVSK
+796 RFLGTIPNVNK
-807 AWKSFANPVDDF
+807 AWKSFANPVDDL
-819 IGAASRNPLQ
+819 IGAANRNAWQ

-921 DQIANLDPNSAQT
+921 DRIANLDPNSAQT

-995 REQRNNYLNSLDAK
+995 REQRNNYLNSLDAE

-1086 AANGRTVAEK
+1086 AANGRTVADK

-1103 VEQLVYGDGGLEAF
+1103 VEQMVYGDGGFE
-1117 LGELGPSGRPR
+1117 GSNR
-1128 KNKKKKEEDYY
+1128 KNRKKKEEDYY
-1139 YALVG
+1139 YAQVG

-1183 NKQDV
+1183 TKQDV
-1188 IDQVSEAYDNV
+1188 INQVSEAYDNV

-1208 NGGKSKLFNGK
+1208 NGGKSKLYIGK
-1219 DGKALDY
+1219 NGKALDY
-1226 SKIKSDEKQLFKE
+1226 SKMKPEEKELFKE
-1239 RAKAKV
+1239 RAKAKT
-1245 DQDTDSITKELISG
+1245 DQDTDSMIKELVSG

-1319 MEYMDNNHKDAHMS
+1319 MEYMDNNHQDAHMS
-1333 AMMTMKSNGYY
+1333 AMMTMNSNGYY
-1344 NPKAKNQSDTFKD
+1344 NPNVSMDNQSDTFKD

-1380 KNTGQTLGNFA
+1380 KNTGQSLGNFA
-1391 RGIVGGRY
+1391 RGVVGGKY
-1399 KINTPKAAATYLVD
+1399 KINTPKSAATYLVD

-1425 DIQKRAID
+1425 DIQKRVID

-1455 AKANDLGKKVNA
+1455 SKANALGKKVNA

-1504 LGQGNERANN
+1504 LGQGETRTNN

-1606 TDTMLEEANNQFD
+1606 TDEMVQEANNQFD
-1619 TPLLGTL
+1619 TPLLSSL
-1626 PFTQELLSDFRAEVA
+1626 PFTQELLNDFRAEVA

-1686 MGKTKAEV
+1686 MGKTKAEI

-1749 PGDIEAWNASDDGP
+1749 PGDIEAWNASEDGP

-1862 GVTKRSSNPNTQYS
+1862 GVTKRSANINPNAQYS
-1876 IGEEILDSYINNKGD
+1876 LGEEILDTYINNKGD
-1891 KTAFQHEILLRK
+1891 RIAFEHEVLMRG
-1903 IPLSDVDN
+1903 IPLQMVDN
-1911 FDLEAIDNLM
+1911 FDLDAIDNLM
-1921 SSDVPDGYK
+1921 SDGMPAGYK
-1930 KPLNAYAMEKGVSA
+1930 QPLNAFAMEKGVSL

-1953 NEIGSF
+1953 NDMGSF
-1959 NPSTRGKTKLENKKA
+1959 NQKDKKA
-1974 GDRARIKSAEQ
+1974 GDKARVKTAEQ
-1985 VEKLVDALPLG
+1985 VGKLVDALPLEVF
-1996 AFLSPVTTPAFFGF
+1996 ASPVITPAFFGF
-2010 SGSKRGFDTSNLDT
+2010 SSSSRGFDTSKLDT
-2024 KDYSPAAKKAMLS
+2024 KDYSPAAKKAMLD
-2037 LESKINKKI
+2037 LENKINKKI
-2046 AEAKANEKSALKEFI
+2046 QDASKLTTV
-2061 STYGFNPKDTRLFNA
+2061 STIGFNPKDTRLFNA
-2076 GTGLMLKVDNILN
+2076 GVGLMGKVDNILN

-2104 YGDEHNA
+2104 YGNEHNA
-2111 GNVANPLMLELINN
+2111 ANLANPLMLELINN

-2164 QYEDGPQGLY
+2164 QYENGPQGLY

-2187 PSRAKAKS
+2187 PSKAKAAS
-2195 KVENGTIV
+2195 KVKSGTIV

-2213 YKVSRAIAEERANE
+2213 YKVSEVIAEERANE
-2227 LVNEGKLEK
+2227 LVNEGKLDI

-2249 GKGVKNW
+2249 GEGVKNW

-2290 FDANTEIKKLTQNF
+2290 FDAKTEIKKLTQNF

-2316 QDKALG
+2316 QDHALG
-2322 TTSRLGYSRVI
+2322 TTSRLGYGRVL
-2333 ALKAVPFTKLSSFKT
+2333 ALKTMPFTKLDSFKT
-2348 LDGTTAIDLAIDQF
+2348 LDGTTATDLAINQF
-2362 AKTDNIQAIENLKR
+2362 AKTDNIQVIENLKR

-2389 SIMDNTVRM
+2389 KIMDNTVRM

-2617 LTQDGPLPADL
+2617 FTQDGPLPADL

-2841 KGAQGEADAALF
+2841 KGVQGEADAALF

-2955 GYIAPTNGWNAGSFN
+2955 GYIAPANGWNAGSFN

-3325 DNAKVLVEALNVSPP
+3325 DNAKILVEALNVSPP

-3434 EAKQEAKEEGREVKK
+3434 EAKQEAKEEDREVKK

-3467 LEEQKEE
+3467 LEDQKEE

-3518 QCKKVKSDGKRCGMQ
+3518 QCKKIKSDGKRCGMQ

>member
-1 MNEEILGNI
+1 MNQDI
-10 WNQLSENGVTES
+10 
-22 DFDTWKSN
+22 
-30 FENDEQVQGNVYSYL
+30 L
-45 KDIGATNSSKTSWN
+45 KDLVTTSVSNDYDYDKVLAAFPELQSYDRQALQDYVQTAVDNDFKYDKVNKAFPEFFPEYAT
-59 KNVGIAAI
+59 

-78 TESESTVSTLEDG
+78 TESESTVSTSEDG

-104 EETEASKDPN
+104 EETETSKDPN

-147 AYLRKLAPGA
+147 AYISKLAPGA
-157 TIDEAGIGN
+157 TVEETGFGN
-166 QVIVK
+166 QVVVK
-171 MPGKESVRIDLSEFT
+171 MPGKESVTVDLSEFT
-186 GSFDET
+186 GVFDET
-192 ATAQLQNILDTAKEQ
+192 ATSELQEILNLAEEQ
-207 ENEVW
+207 KNDAW
-212 TTDFK
+212 ATDFK
-217 PEVGTTRMGGRG
+217 PQQGTTDAASLGIQSKGGR
-229 QYTEDQ
+229 YSEEQ
-235 ISVMNSTYSKAGYG
+235 ISVMNSTYSKAGYEFNMTNDGLALG
-249 FKHLYEKKLGI
+249 FIPGFGSAEV
-260 RRPDIEIKKDGEV
+260 EIKKDGEV
-273 VFTGTPEEVQDFM
+273 VFTGTPQEVQDFM

-296 EELLV
+296 EELIASA
-301 NVSEGRE
+301 SEVRE
-308 TAATHLKNE
+308 TAVTHLRNE

-324 KIQELVSDPNEVDKK
+324 KIQELVGDPNEVDKK

-384 EEKIKFFNEAVE
+384 EEKIKLFNEAVE

-402 FELSKGNKLYKEN
+402 FELSKSNKLYKEN

-427 SLQSS
+427 SLQNS
-432 FANTFNTP
+432 FANTFKTP
-440 ESTFDEQG
+440 ESTLDNQG

-508 KKQREVLKTDVQTY
+508 KKQREVLKTDVEAY
-522 QKQAKE
+522 QKQAKN

-620 NAIGYDVR
+620 NAIGYDIR
-628 NSFSGTWNSIGVLF
+628 NSFSGTWNSIGILF

-664 PKYTDVENFG
+664 PEYTDVENFG
-674 EGLNFAAR
+674 GGLNFAAR

-689 PIALAMV
+689 PIVLAMATSGV
-696 TGGAGAS
+696 GAG
-703 LGLTSGITQT
+703 LGLTAGVSQT

-796 RFLGTVPNVSK
+796 RFLGTIPNVNK
-807 AWKSFANPVDDF
+807 AWKSFANPVDDLV
-819 IGAASRNPLQ
+819 GAANRNVWQ
-829 ATAHGLRKWGVAA
+829 AAAHGTRKWGVAA
-842 AGEIAEEEIIH
+842 LGEIAEEEIIH

-934 KILREEKAAV
+934 KILREEKVAV
-944 MNGIVQL
+944 MNGIAQL

-973 GNRLNELD
+973 GNKLNELD

-1015 SEYKTL
+1015 SEYKIL

-1043 YGDKGQRIL
+1043 YGEKGQRIL

-1057 KNPELKDASSREQ
+1057 KNPELKDASSRDQ
-1070 AIAVHEKV
+1070 TIAVHEKV

-1086 AANGRTVAEK
+1086 AANGRTVADN

-1103 VEQLVYGDGGLEAF
+1103 VEQMVYGDVGFEG
-1117 LGELGPSGRPR
+1117 STR
-1128 KNKKKKEEDYY
+1128 KNRKKKEEDYY
-1139 YALVG
+1139 YAQIG
-1144 KQNKRAQ
+1144 RQNKRAQ

-1183 NKQDV
+1183 TKQDV
-1188 IDQVSEAYDNV
+1188 INQVSEAYDNV

-1245 DQDTDSITKELISG
+1245 DQDTDSIVKELISG

-1319 MEYMDNNHKDAHMS
+1319 MEYMNDNHQDAHMS
-1333 AMMTMKSNGYY
+1333 AMMTMNSNGYY
-1344 NPKAKNQSDTFKD
+1344 NPNVSMDNQSDTFKD

-1391 RGIVGGRY
+1391 RGVVGGRY
-1399 KINTPKAAATYLVD
+1399 KINTPKSAATYLVD

-1425 DIQKRAID
+1425 DIQKRVID

-1504 LGQGNERANN
+1504 LGQGETRTNN

-1606 TDTMLEEANNQFD
+1606 TDEMVQEANNQFD
-1619 TPLLGTL
+1619 TPLLSSL
-1626 PFTQELLSDFRAEVA
+1626 PFTQELLNDFRAEVA

-1663 LIRGLKKQFG
+1663 LMRELKKQFG
-1673 VKNGPMHNVVKEM
+1673 VKNGPMHNVVKEI
-1686 MGKTKAEV
+1686 MGKTKGEV

-1699 DPENKKAILEA
+1699 DPDNKKAILEA

-1720 PMAVEKKVRGVTTN
+1720 PIAVQKKVRGV
-1734 DGYTTDHVGR
+1734 GYTTDHVGR
-1744 IKGTK
+1744 KKGTK
-1749 PGDIEAWNASDDGP
+1749 PGDIEAWNASEDGP
-1763 YKGMTDGKQKIR
+1763 YKGMTDGKQKIK
-1775 RNRSA
+1775 RNPNAASE
-1780 TTDVTSVMLLKEFAN
+1780 VTNAQMLSKFAK
-1795 GNTITDMNRSGLT
+1795 GETMTAMNRAGLE

-1829 DGELKE
+1829 NGELKE

-1862 GVTKRSSNPNTQYS
+1862 GVTKRSANPNTQYS
-1876 IGEEILDSYINNKGD
+1876 LGEEILDSYINNKGD
-1891 KTAFQHEILLRK
+1891 RTAFEHEILLRK

-1911 FDLEAIDNLM
+1911 FDLEAIDKLM
-1921 SSDVPDGYK
+1921 SSDVPAGYK
-1930 KPLNAYAMEKGVSA
+1930 QPLDAYAMEKGVSA
-1944 NVRGIIKEA
+1944 NVKGIIKEA
-1953 NEIGSF
+1953 NDMGSF
-1959 NPSTRGKTKLENKKA
+1959 NQKDKEA
-1974 GDRARIKSAEQ
+1974 GDRARVKSAEQ
-1985 VEKLVDALPLG
+1985 VGKLVDALPLEVF
-1996 AFLSPVTTPAFFGF
+1996 ASPVITPAFFGF
-2010 SGSKRGFDTSNLDT
+2010 SSSSRGFDTSSLNT
-2024 KDYSPAAKKAMLS
+2024 KDYSPAAKKAMLD
-2037 LESKINKKI
+2037 LESKINKRKK
-2046 AEAKANEKSALKEFI
+2046 EASKLTTVGNL
-2061 STYGFNPKDTRLFNA
+2061 GFNPKHTRLFNA
-2076 GTGLMLKVDNILN
+2076 GIGLMGKIDNILN

-2111 GNVANPLMLELINN
+2111 ANFANPLMLELVNN

-2164 QYEDGPQGLY
+2164 QYENGPQGLY

-2213 YKVSRAIAEERANE
+2213 YKVSEAIAEERANE
-2227 LVNEGKLEK
+2227 LVNEGKLEM

-2256 QGGLLRAKG
+2256 QGGLLRTKG

-2290 FDANTEIKKLTQNF
+2290 FDAKTEIKKLTQNF

-2316 QDKALG
+2316 QDRALG
-2322 TTSRLGYSRVI
+2322 TTSRLGYGRVL
-2333 ALKAVPFTKLSSFKT
+2333 ALKAIPFTKLNSFKT
-2348 LDGTTAIDLAIDQF
+2348 LDGTTATDLAVDQF

-2376 SLNPLTAQELKDV
+2376 SLNPITKQELKDV
-2389 SIMDNTVRM
+2389 RTMDNTVRM
-2398 ARTTMKS
+2398 SRTTMKS

-2415 FDDTLAFTKSGI
+2415 FDETL
-2427 RLTMPNPS
+2427 
-2435 GKPQPKRKAILL
+2435 
-2447 AGNAGAGK
+2447 
-2455 TTIINKLGL
+2455 
-2464 RKQGFKYVNQDI
+2464 
-2476 ALDWLTKNNG
+2476 
-2486 LPKDMNEFTREQ
+2486 
-2498 ADKWRE
+2498 
-2504 LGGEAAVAAKNK
+2504 
-2516 ASRLQGQGD
+2516 
-2525 GVVIDGTGAVG
+2525 VIDGKNSITATKGEESIKINSEEFPLKGPELAEQG
-2536 VQFQSMAR
+2536 YKF
-2544 DFSDAGYDVQIVFV
+2544 DFSDFV
-2558 ESSLENAVARNK
+2558 NVK
-2570 GRSERRLTDVTVR
+2570 GG
-2583 NSVESAKK
+2583 
-2591 NKKAFKE
+2591 KE
-2598 MVTFFPYSAKGF
+2598 
-2610 IEVNTDN
+2610 
-2617 LTQDGPLPADL
+2617 GPLMQ
-2628 VKKMDDFTKGYIKD
+2628 K
-2642 RINAEDFAL
+2642 L
-2651 RGADLLAQGAE
+2651 RNQVSKYG
-2662 FEFSEFNKVVDG
+2662 VD
-2674 TPGPLLDKAKERA
+2674 
-2687 KKFGT
+2687 
-2692 ENMFVL
+2692 NVFVL
-2698 TARPAEAAKPIQAF
+2698 TARMQEAAPAIHAW
-2712 LKNQGI
+2712 LKSKGVDLKI
-2718 DIPLE
+2718 E
-2723 NITGLGN
+2723 NITGLGK
-2730 STGEAKALWM
+2730 SEGEAKALWM

-2752 FVDDALPNVD
+2752 FVDDALPNVT

-2770 LDIKSDVQIAKRSM
+2770 LDIKSSVQIAKRSM

-2813 KGIENRK
+2813 KGIQNRK

-2841 KGAQGEADAALF
+2841 KGVQGEADATLF
-2853 KKLFYDPFNRAD
+2853 KKIFYDPFNRAD

-2870 YRQTLREQVTSISKK
+2870 YGQTLREQVTSISKK
-2885 LPKVRKKLRKEF
+2885 LPKVRKKLRKDF

-2923 SEAEQKKIAAAVA
+2923 SEADQKKIASAVA

-2950 AVKID
+2950 AIKID
-2955 GYIAPTNGWNAGSFN
+2955 GYIAPTNGWNVGSFN

-2993 AMFDADNLNKLE
+2993 AMFDTENLNKLE

-3097 YNSPMLRQR
+3097 YNSPMLKQR
-3106 RGGLQTDVSAEELSR
+3106 RGGLQTDVSSEELSR

-3161 RVNKYLNEGF
+3161 RANKYLNEGF
-3171 TQQEADSKAFD
+3171 TQQEADNKAFD

-3241 ANVSRILYYGAVQNL
+3241 ANVSRIIYYGAVQNL

-3340 IGSKVRKLNSALN
+3340 IGSKIRKLNSALN

-3360 VYEKIPLYNIDNP
+3360 TYEKIPLYNIDNP

-3380 TVEAVTNIP
+3380 TIEAVTNIP

-3401 AASDDSNATWQRAAL
+3401 AASDNSNATWQRTAL
-3416 VLGWDKWGLGI
+3416 VLGWDKWGLGV

-3434 EAKQEAKEEGREVKK
+3434 DAKQEAKEENRESKK
-3449 QERKAR
+3449 EERKAR
-3455 EAEVKQEQEEKY
+3455 EAEVNQEQEEKY
-3467 LEEQKEE
+3467 LEDQKEE

-3482 CAAATKNGGRC
+3482 CAAATKSGGRC

-3508 VEQRTDGKDV
+3508 VEQRADGKDV
-3518 QCKKVKSDGKRCGMQ
+3518 QCKKIKSDGKRCGMQ